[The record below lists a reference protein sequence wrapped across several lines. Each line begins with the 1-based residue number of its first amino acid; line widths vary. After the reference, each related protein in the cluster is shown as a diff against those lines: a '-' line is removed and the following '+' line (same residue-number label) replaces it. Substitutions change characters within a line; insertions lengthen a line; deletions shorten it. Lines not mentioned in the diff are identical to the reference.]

1 MRDDELRRIL
11 SEANPWWR
19 AAAEGLDPAG
29 WVSTHRLLRD
39 RSKYDLGYRST
50 VLSDIAR
57 GPLADDLVLLT
68 GPRRVG
74 KTVVLIDTIA
84 ALCAR
89 DDLDARQIIFLR
101 CDGMTARDL
110 RRAITL
116 GRELTKA
123 IDRVSTHRRVWLL
136 DEVGSISG
144 WTSIVKTAREDNS
157 MGDDT
162 VIATSSR
169 WQANEDVEGNLM
181 AGRAGSSS
189 SRRIRLLHPMSFRSF
204 LAATS
209 PELPRLHRTHPS
221 FLRTPEVATQ
231 LERLRHRLDD
241 FDLAWQAYLTCGGF
255 PRAVSEFHTEGMV
268 SRAYVQDL
276 AAWLRQDVDP
286 DLPPESIALLLA
298 ALSERSTS
306 PFNVKVS
313 SEQLG
318 LTKGI
323 LARRLQRLASSFA
336 VAWCQQRN
344 DRGAIVAGAS
354 AKLYLT
360 DPVLAWLP
368 SVLRSGI
375 APPDMTRLTEMSIG
389 VALSRAIDRLDEGR
403 WVARDTIGFATTG
416 SGNEVDFAPVPVP
429 TPSGSEMT
437 TPLESKWVDD
447 GWRGDARV
455 LFGKYREGILAT
467 KSILDTE
474 SGVWAVPAPLLAL
487 LLE

>member
-1 MRDDELRRIL
+1 
-11 SEANPWWR
+11 
-19 AAAEGLDPAG
+19 
-29 WVSTHRLLRD
+29 
-39 RSKYDLGYRST
+39 
-50 VLSDIAR
+50 
-57 GPLADDLVLLT
+57 
-68 GPRRVG
+68 
-74 KTVVLIDTIA
+74 
-84 ALCAR
+84 
-89 DDLDARQIIFLR
+89 
-101 CDGMTARDL
+101 
-110 RRAITL
+110 
-116 GRELTKA
+116 
-123 IDRVSTHRRVWLL
+123 
-136 DEVGSISG
+136 
-144 WTSIVKTAREDNS
+144 
-157 MGDDT
+157 
-162 VIATSSR
+162 
-169 WQANEDVEGNLM
+169 
-181 AGRAGSSS
+181 
-189 SRRIRLLHPMSFRSF
+189 
-204 LAATS
+204 
-209 PELPRLHRTHPS
+209 
-221 FLRTPEVATQ
+221 
-231 LERLRHRLDD
+231 
-241 FDLAWQAYLTCGGF
+241 
-255 PRAVSEFHTEGMV
+255 
-268 SRAYVQDL
+268 
-276 AAWLRQDVDP
+276 
-286 DLPPESIALLLA
+286 
-298 ALSERSTS
+298 
-306 PFNVKVS
+306 VKVS

-323 LARRLQRLASSFA
+323 LERRLQRLASSFA

-389 VALSRAIDRLDEGR
+389 VALARAIDRLDEGR

>member
-50 VLSDIAR
+50 VLSDIAS

-169 WQANEDVEGNLM
+169 WQANGL
-181 AGRAGSSS
+181 
-189 SRRIRLLHPMSFRSF
+189 F
-204 LAATS
+204 
-209 PELPRLHRTHPS
+209 
-221 FLRTPEVATQ
+221 
-231 LERLRHRLDD
+231 
-241 FDLAWQAYLTCGGF
+241 GF
-255 PRAVSEFHTEGMV
+255 
-268 SRAYVQDL
+268 Q
-276 AAWLRQDVDP
+276 W
-286 DLPPESIALLLA
+286 
-298 ALSERSTS
+298 
-306 PFNVKVS
+306 
-313 SEQLG
+313 
-318 LTKGI
+318 
-323 LARRLQRLASSFA
+323 
-336 VAWCQQRN
+336 
-344 DRGAIVAGAS
+344 GAM
-354 AKLYLT
+354 
-360 DPVLAWLP
+360 
-368 SVLRSGI
+368 VLRS
-375 APPDMTRLTEMSIG
+375 DQ
-389 VALSRAIDRLDEGR
+389 
-403 WVARDTIGFATTG
+403 
-416 SGNEVDFAPVPVP
+416 SG
-429 TPSGSEMT
+429 
-437 TPLESKWVDD
+437 L
-447 GWRGDARV
+447 
-455 LFGKYREGILAT
+455 
-467 KSILDTE
+467 
-474 SGVWAVPAPLLAL
+474 PA
-487 LLE
+487 